1 MVIALINNYL
11 FFNVFGYAR
20 KNLDC
25 QEQNS
30 YNNSELI
37 WLRLKHGILQFR
49 G

>member
-1 MVIALINNYL
+1 MVIALINHYL

-20 KNLDC
+20 KHLDC
-25 QEQNS
+25 QGQNS
-30 YNNSELI
+30 YNNSELY